1 MIIHL
6 AFSPAG
12 VIARP
17 MNRLLLLAP
26 VLLALAGCA
35 VTPEQRVNSALRE
48 AGVPPR
54 VASCMAERMAARLS
68 IEQLKELK
76 ALSKLREPGEKM
88 GPKHIMRSVEAIGDP
103 EVVRVTTRAALG
115 CYIAG

>member
-1 MIIHL
+1 MKR
-6 AFSPAG
+6 S
-12 VIARP
+12 
-17 MNRLLLLAP
+17 LLPLLS
-26 VLLALAGCA
+26 LLALAGCA

>member
-1 MIIHL
+1 MKRI
-6 AFSPAG
+6 
-12 VIARP
+12 
-17 MNRLLLLAP
+17 LLLAP
-26 VLLALAGCA
+26 ALLALASCA
-35 VTPEQRVNSALRE
+35 VTPEQRVNAALRD

-54 VASCMAERMAARLS
+54 VASCMAERMADRLS

-76 ALSKLREPGEKM
+76 ALSKLHEPGEHM

-103 EVVRVTTRAALG
+103 EIVRVTTRAALG

>member
-1 MIIHL
+1 MK
-6 AFSPAG
+6 
-12 VIARP
+12 
-17 MNRLLLLAP
+17 RLFLLAP
-26 VLLALAGCA
+26 ALLALAACA
-35 VTPEQRVNSALRE
+35 VTPEQRVDSALRE
-48 AGVPPR
+48 AGVPAR

-76 ALSKLREPGEKM
+76 ALSKLHQPGEKM
-88 GPKHIMRSVEAIGDP
+88 GAKHIMRSVEAIGDP

>member
-1 MIIHL
+1 MKR
-6 AFSPAG
+6 S
-12 VIARP
+12 
-17 MNRLLLLAP
+17 LLLLPAF
-26 VLLALAGCA
+26 VALAGCA
-35 VTPEQRVNSALRE
+35 ATPEQRVNAALRN
-48 AGVPPR
+48 AGVPPH

-76 ALSKLREPGEKM
+76 ALSKLHEPGEKM